1 MPAPL
6 NFARFAFSCVSFDDK
21 AEWASVLEPFQLSG
35 GTSGGSEILASIDM
49 AMSSLAPVGWA
60 RIKLDFKSFFYRANM
75 KLCVMALKEHKM
87 FKQILQL
94 KAAFAQRGSMVV
106 FYDSADYGKVS
117 FQTPPNGLPP
127 GHPLSSNCVRYRRN
141 PHGIVRQKCYMRR
154 VSGIMGILSLAL
166 LN

>member
-1 MPAPL
+1 M
-6 NFARFAFSCVSFDDK
+6 NHFSC
-21 AEWASVLEPFQLSG
+21 LG

-117 FQTPPNGLPP
+117 F
-127 GHPLSSNCVRYRRN
+127 HSST
-141 PHGIVRQKCYMRR
+141 
-154 VSGIMGILSLAL
+154 A
-166 LN
+166 